1 MTLADFRSSLGNSC
15 PPDGCTAALAALWH
29 DAKGDWEEAHRI
41 AQAVDDEDGAWVHAY
56 LHRKEGDSGNARHW
70 YRRAARKFAEDT
82 LTEEWERIVAALLTG
97 DPTSPI
103 AIPDGA

>member
-1 MTLADFRSSLGNSC
+1 MTLEDFRTSLGNPC
-15 PPDGCTAALAALWH
+15 PPNGCSPALAALWH

-70 YRRAARKFAEDT
+70 YRRAARTFAEDT
-82 LTEEWERIVAALLTG
+82 LLEEWNRIAAALLSGERAGTVA
-97 DPTSPI
+97 PPE
-103 AIPDGA
+103 GA

>member
-1 MTLADFRSSLGNSC
+1 MTLEDFRTSLGNPC
-15 PPDGCTAALAALWH
+15 PPNGCSAALAALWH

-70 YRRAARKFAEDT
+70 YRRAARTFAEDT
-82 LTEEWERIVAALLTG
+82 LLEEWNRIAAALLSGERAGTVA
-97 DPTSPI
+97 PPE
-103 AIPDGA
+103 GA